1 MIQRLRL
8 LTSTAGVT
16 GSIPGWGTR
25 ILHATQSK
33 KKKKVKEAFNNH
45 VSQALPGNQ
54 IELQSTVLRDT
65 VGRYTLIP
73 PVMEIQNA
81 I

>member
-1 MIQRLRL
+1 MPPSQ
-8 LTSTAGVT
+8 
-16 GSIPGWGTR
+16 
-25 ILHATQSK
+25 